1 MSDVCNSH
9 TYHCVVAHLLVLKR
23 PLVAETELINF
34 EEPGGTNEPAGS
46 GALRPAACPV
56 ISTRHKSFHEVVR
69 YLIVGGFNTVFGY
82 GIFALLNW
90 LFTGMGRYSYMYAIF
105 LSSLI
110 GITVS
115 FLGYKWFVF
124 RTHGNYLAEWIRC
137 VGIYGTTMLIG
148 LAGMPILVPLLR
160 NTLSRPERAS
170 YIAGAIMTGVTVVF
184 SFFGHK
190 NVSFREG
197 WSARK

>member
-1 MSDVCNSH
+1 VS
-9 TYHCVVAHLLVLKR
+9 
-23 PLVAETELINF
+23 
-34 EEPGGTNEPAGS
+34 
-46 GALRPAACPV
+46 
-56 ISTRHKSFHEVVR
+56 STRQKSFHEVVR

-110 GITVS
+110 AITVS

-160 NTLSRPERAS
+160 NILSRPERAS

-184 SFFGHK
+184 SFFGHR